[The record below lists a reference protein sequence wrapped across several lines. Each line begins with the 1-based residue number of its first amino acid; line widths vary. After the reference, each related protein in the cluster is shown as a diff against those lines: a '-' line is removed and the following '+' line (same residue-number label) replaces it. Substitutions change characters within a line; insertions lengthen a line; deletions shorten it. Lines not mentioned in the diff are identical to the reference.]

1 MYTNSETDH
10 ISNNDLV
17 NPQRRS
23 FLSKALAAISLLFTG
38 FVLYPMLQ
46 FLKQPLARGGT
57 VNRVTAAK
65 ISEMTNDSAK
75 IFRFGESPA
84 ILVRTPEGELKAFTA
99 ICTHLDCTVQY
110 VKGKRHIL
118 CACHNGKYDL
128 NGQVLSG
135 PPPRPLEEFNVFE
148 EGEDIIVSRT

>member
-1 MYTNSETDH
+1 MHTNSAPDH
-10 ISNNDLV
+10 ILNSDLPS
-17 NPQRRS
+17 PQRRS
-23 FLSKALAAISLLFTG
+23 FLSKALVVIGTLFAG
-38 FVLYPMLQ
+38 LVLYPMFQ

-57 VNRVTAAK
+57 VNRVVAAK

-75 IFRFGESPA
+75 IFRFGSAPA
-84 ILVRTPEGELKAFTA
+84 MLVRTPEGELKAFTA
-99 ICTHLDCTVQY
+99 VCTHLDCTVQY

-135 PPPRPLEEFNVFE
+135 PPPRPLEEFKVFV

>member
-1 MYTNSETDH
+1 MHTNSAPDH
-10 ISNNDLV
+10 ILNSNLPS
-17 NPQRRS
+17 PQRRS
-23 FLSKALAAISLLFTG
+23 FLSKALVVIGTLFAG
-38 FVLYPMLQ
+38 LVLYPMLQ

-57 VNRVTAAK
+57 VNRVAAAK

-75 IFRFGESPA
+75 IFRFGSAPA
-84 ILVRTPEGELKAFTA
+84 MLVRTPEGELKAFTA
-99 ICTHLDCTVQY
+99 VCTHLDCTVQY

-135 PPPRPLEEFNVFE
+135 PPPRPLEEFKVFV

>member
-128 NGQVLSG
+128 NGRVLSG

>member
-1 MYTNSETDH
+1 MYTISETDH

-46 FLKQPLARGGT
+46 FLKQPLAKGGT

-75 IFRFGESPA
+75 IFRFGDSPA
-84 ILVRTPEGELKAFTA
+84 MLVRTPEGELKAFTA
-99 ICTHLDCTVQY
+99 VCTHLDCTVQY

-135 PPPRPLEEFNVFE
+135 PPPRPLEEFKVFE

>member
-1 MYTNSETDH
+1 MHTNSAPDH
-10 ISNNDLV
+10 ILNSDL
-17 NPQRRS
+17 PSTQRRS
-23 FLSKALAAISLLFTG
+23 FLSKALVVIGTLFAG
-38 FVLYPMLQ
+38 LVLYPMFQ

-57 VNRVTAAK
+57 VNRVAAAK

-75 IFRFGESPA
+75 IFRFGSDPA
-84 ILVRTPEGELKAFTA
+84 MLVRTPEGELKAFTA
-99 ICTHLDCTVQY
+99 VCTHLDCTVQY

-135 PPPRPLEEFNVFE
+135 PPPRPLEEFKVFV

>member
-1 MYTNSETDH
+1 MFTNNCPDH
-10 ISNNDLV
+10 ISNNDLA

-23 FLSKALAAISLLFTG
+23 FLSKALAAVSILFTG

-46 FLKQPLARGGT
+46 FLKQPLAKGGT
-57 VNRVTAAK
+57 VSRVAAAK
-65 ISEMTNDSAK
+65 ISEMTNDSAR
-75 IFRFGESPA
+75 IFRFGDSPA
-84 ILVRTPEGELKAFTA
+84 MLVKTPEGELKAFTA

-135 PPPRPLEEFNVFE
+135 PPPRPLEEFRVFE

>member
-1 MYTNSETDH
+1 MYTISETDH

-75 IFRFGESPA
+75 IFRFGDSPA
-84 ILVRTPEGELKAFTA
+84 MLVKTPEGELKAFTA

-135 PPPRPLEEFNVFE
+135 PPPRPLEEFKVFE

>member
-1 MYTNSETDH
+1 MYTISETDH

-99 ICTHLDCTVQY
+99 VCTHLDCTVQY

-135 PPPRPLEEFNVFE
+135 PPPRPLEEFKVFE